1 MKTPLVTVLMPV
13 YNAEAYLHL
22 AVQSI
27 LDQSLRDF
35 HFLIINDG
43 SSDRSGE
50 IIQSFEKKDDR
61 IICINRENKGLSFS
75 LNEGVALSTTP
86 YIARMD
92 ADDISLPRRLEQ
104 QLAFME
110 QNPKVD
116 VLGTQA
122 ITIDE
127 NGREIDKG
135 FLPLSDGQ
143 IKWSMFF
150 KTSLAHPSVMIRKS
164 VFDRVGLFKVDTRQE
179 KIPEDYELWTR
190 GVDELKFANLEQYLF
205 HYRQVSTSLSHDGN
219 AYFKEATLKISL
231 AYMQRVTGKKLSTGQ
246 VARLIREV
254 PGEESSSDIEERLS
268 YLIKLYRGFT
278 QRYTMNAQ
286 DANWVRNNFNQRLS
300 ITLGALRRVSLK
312 RFIFRIAALS
322 INQPTH
328 FLGWFN
334 LQLRR

>member
-1 MKTPLVTVLMPV
+1 MKAPLVTVLMPV

-22 AVQSI
+22 AIRSI
-27 LDQSLRDF
+27 LDQSLKDF
-35 HFLIINDG
+35 RFLIINDG

-50 IIQSFEKKDDR
+50 IIQSFADKDDR
-61 IICINRENKGLSFS
+61 ITYVNRENKGLSFS

-92 ADDISLPRRLEQ
+92 ADDVSLPLRLEK

-110 QNPKVD
+110 QDPKLD

-135 FLPLSDGQ
+135 LLPLSDGQ

-150 KTSLAHPSVMIRKS
+150 KTSLAHPSVMIRMS
-164 VFDRVGLFKVDTRQE
+164 VFDRVGLYKVDTRKE

-190 GVDELKFANLEQYLF
+190 GIDELKFANLEEYLLR
-205 HYRQVSTSLSHDGN
+205 YRQVSTSLSHDGN
-219 AYFKEATLKISL
+219 AYFKEATLKISQ
-231 AYMQRVTGKKLSTGQ
+231 AYMQKIAGKKLSTDQ

-254 PGEESSSDIEERLS
+254 PGEESTLDIEERLS

-278 QRYTMNAQ
+278 QQYTMKAQ
-286 DANWVRNNFNQRLS
+286 DVNWVKNNFIQRLS
-300 ITLGALRRVSLK
+300 ITLGALRRVSLN
-312 RFIFRIAALS
+312 RFIFRIATLS
-322 INQPTH
+322 IYQPTH

>member
-22 AVQSI
+22 AVKSI
-27 LDQSLRDF
+27 LDQSLKDF
-35 HFLIINDG
+35 LFLIINDG

-50 IIQSFEKKDDR
+50 IIQSFAKKDDR
-61 IICINRENKGLSFS
+61 IIYINRENKGLSFS
-75 LNEGVALSTTP
+75 LNEGVGLSTTP

-92 ADDISLPRRLEQ
+92 ADDISLSRRLEQ

-122 ITIDE
+122 VTIDE
-127 NGREIDKG
+127 NGHEIDKG
-135 FLPLSDGQ
+135 FLPLTDGQ

-164 VFDRVGLFKVDTRQE
+164 VFDRVGLFKVDTRKE

-190 GVDELKFANLEQYLF
+190 GIDELKFANLEQYLL

-219 AYFKEATLKISL
+219 AYFKEATLKISQ
-231 AYMQRVTGKKLSTGQ
+231 AYMQKVTGKKLSTDQ

-254 PGEESSSDIEERLS
+254 PGESTSDIEERLS

-278 QRYTMNAQ
+278 QQYSMKAQ
-286 DANWVRNNFNQRLS
+286 DANWVKNNFIQRLS
-300 ITLGALRRVSLK
+300 ITLGALRRVSLN
-312 RFIFRIAALS
+312 RFIFRIATLT
-322 INQPTH
+322 IYQPTH
-328 FLGWFN
+328 FLGWCN